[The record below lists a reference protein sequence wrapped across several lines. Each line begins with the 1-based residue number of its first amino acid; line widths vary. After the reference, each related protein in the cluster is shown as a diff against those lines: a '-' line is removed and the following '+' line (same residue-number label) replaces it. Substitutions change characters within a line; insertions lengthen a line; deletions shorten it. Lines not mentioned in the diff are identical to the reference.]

1 VDQARGQQ
9 TEALRIGFE
18 VAGDA
23 EAGGDAEG
31 GKGFCL
37 VECQGRGEQFDPLV
51 ARSLGD
57 RLELGIGDALGQSH
71 GQK

>member
-1 VDQARGQQ
+1 LLATPRPVATLRAAR
-9 TEALRIGFE
+9 AF
-18 VAGDA
+18 
-23 EAGGDAEG
+23 
-31 GKGFCL
+31 